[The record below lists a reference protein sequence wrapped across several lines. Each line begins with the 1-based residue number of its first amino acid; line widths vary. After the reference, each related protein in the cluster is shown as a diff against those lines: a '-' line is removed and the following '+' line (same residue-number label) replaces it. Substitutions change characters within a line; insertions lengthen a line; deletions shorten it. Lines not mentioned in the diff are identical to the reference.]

1 MHHRCTLAVL
11 HSLLYSLHSYSLL
24 ALLWC
29 CFVLLIFFFGP
40 CVYHAVRKYRN
51 VFQKIGTKNVL
62 YVLFPCC
69 HQFPFWKLMA
79 ATVSDGCNNRAWQR
93 QSLSAASGSCITT
106 QTFIVALRCVLVLM
120 TGWWRSRSPSQH
132 GVLWNDFAPRVVSQ
146 TSRDSLKMEL
156 LADVSLLPGED
167 RITGTVWTPLL
178 GSVWCLSTSGQS
190 CISEANNCC
199 PVKCLKNTATL

>member
-1 MHHRCTLAVL
+1 MFCMFCSLAAISFLSGNWWQQQWV
-11 HSLLYSLHSYSLL
+11 
-24 ALLWC
+24 
-29 CFVLLIFFFGP
+29 
-40 CVYHAVRKYRN
+40 
-51 VFQKIGTKNVL
+51 
-62 YVLFPCC
+62 
-69 HQFPFWKLMA
+69 A
-79 ATVSDGCNNRAWQR
+79 ATTVHDRSRVSQQPVGV
-93 QSLSAASGSCITT
+93 AAMPPITT
-106 QTFIVALRCVLVLM
+106 QTFVVALHCVLVLM

-132 GVLWNDFAPRVVSQ
+132 GVLWNDFAPCVVSQ